1 MSDNDRRIEQKP
13 QVFPMKVLVVY
24 DSQYGNTKKIA
35 EAIGDTITGEVK
47 VLHVDVINSSEL
59 KNLDLFIVGSP
70 THGGR
75 PTPAIQDFLKKI
87 PKVNIDGINVAAFD
101 TRFSKRWVKIFGFA
115 AKKIAD
121 ILEKKGGNL
130 VLPPEGFIVKGTE
143 GPLEEGELERA
154 ANWVNVIVKEKKE

>member
-1 MSDNDRRIEQKP
+1 
-13 QVFPMKVLVVY
+13 MKTLVVY
-24 DSQYGNTKKIA
+24 DSLHGNTEKIA
-35 EAIGDTITGEVK
+35 KAIGDAISGEAE
-47 VLHVDVINSSEL
+47 VLRVGVVNSSEL
-59 KNLDLFIVGSP
+59 KPCDLFIVGSP

-75 PTPAIQDFLKKI
+75 PTSAIQDFLKKI
-87 PKVNIDGINVAAFD
+87 PKSAIDGIDVAAFD

-154 ANWVNVIVKEKKE
+154 AEWSKVMVKEK